1 MARSFTVALSFL
13 SFLVILIGIA
23 RPGWSDLVSGAK
35 KEGKL
40 YWYTTMGV
48 VDHTKYVA
56 LFNKK
61 YPFIKV
67 NVRRAGGTR
76 LIPLLQ
82 TEHRAGKH
90 LFDVTMGS
98 RFPPSFIRSGIF
110 AKYISPEAKH
120 FAKGTKDPEGYW
132 TDAYP
137 NGVGVNYNTEMVPTD
152 KVPQTWEDLLKPM
165 WKGKI
170 AADPREISWYDA
182 VLRTMGPEKGRR
194 FLKKLGE
201 QDLQFRVGF
210 TLKANGLIA
219 GEFPLCL
226 CYVHQI
232 DRVKKH
238 GAPVDWVKNSGLF
251 IVNKLH
257 PILISA
263 QARNPNAA
271 RLFLDFALSKEA
283 QELMLKL
290 GRTGSSRIDV
300 KTNLPKEVRF
310 IPEDLSVYDRQKE
323 LLLEM
328 ERVLKV
334 R

>member
-1 MARSFTVALSFL
+1 MARTFTMALSFL

-48 VDHTKYVA
+48 VDHTKYIA
-56 LFNKK
+56 RFNKK

-90 LFDVTMGS
+90 LFDVVMGS
-98 RFPPSFIRSGIF
+98 RFAPSFVRSGIF

-132 TDAYP
+132 TDAYS
-137 NGVGVNYNTEMVPTD
+137 NGVGVNYNTEMVPPD

-170 AADPREISWYDA
+170 AADPREISWYDT

-238 GAPVDWVKNSGLF
+238 GAPVDWVKNSDLF

-328 ERVLKV
+328 ERVLKI